1 MPNGKR
7 KARAARAEAPIDHRV
22 AERFVRANWPALAAS
37 AWRFHLSCGPG
48 ALIVDWSVVER
59 WSKDPA
65 FPFQPGYATET
76 ESADFNR
83 VIKDYDPKRA
93 IVIAFADG
101 RSGTTTEAG
110 SINLPGEPFTLRPG
124 TALAAMTIT
133 AEPSPPEAHRARGH

>member
-1 MPNGKR
+1 MPSGRR
-7 KARAARAEAPIDHRV
+7 KARIESPIDHRI

-37 AWRFHLSCGPG
+37 AWRFHLTCGPG

-76 ESADFNR
+76 ESDDFNR
-83 VIKDYDPKRA
+83 VIKDYDPKTA

-101 RSGTTTEAG
+101 TKKDPPPAPVPA
-110 SINLPGEPFTLRPG
+110 PGEPFLLRPG